1 MASAPQEDTDFAGL
15 VERIVPL
22 MAELFATLAAQNPL
36 RMYFADIAGK
46 TLFDIVGVL
55 RDQGIS
61 QEAIAASLGL
71 TINGFRARMKKL
83 GELYR
88 APDPGASEPDDSPRT
103 LLERVYAHIADRP
116 DGESFARLEEAF
128 AGLKT
133 DTLKGLLHFLV
144 VSGLLSVTGRGRT
157 KTYAV
162 VTRPGAGAAGYHDA
176 VVLLY
181 REGPLTLEQLA
192 VRLARSEEQ
201 CREWLERLRATGRL
215 AETTDEDGAPR
226 YRATDYHIPMDTAE
240 GYEAALWDHLAA
252 VVRAICK
259 KVRLGRPS
267 AHLADLEGGLTFSF
281 DLPEDHPL
289 WAEVSPFLRRTRL
302 QMEDWLARARELEPL
317 HGQGRRWHK
326 VTIYAGQTLQEVE
339 D

>member
-1 MASAPQEDTDFAGL
+1 MASPPPDDTDFAGL

-22 MAELFATLAAQNPL
+22 IAELFATLAAQNPL

-71 TINGFRARMKKL
+71 TINGFRAKMKKL

-88 APDPGASEPDDSPRT
+88 APESGAGEADDSPRT
-103 LLERVYAHIADRP
+103 LLERVYGYVADQTHGASY
-116 DGESFARLEEAF
+116 GELEKAF
-128 AGLKT
+128 GGLKT

-144 VSGLLSVTGRGRT
+144 ESGLLSVTGRGRT
-157 KTYAV
+157 KTYAA
-162 VTRPGAGAAGYHDA
+162 VTQQTARAAGYHDA

-181 REGPLTLEQLA
+181 REGPLSLEQLTI
-192 VRLARSEEQ
+192 RMGRSEEQ
-201 CREWLERLRATGRL
+201 CLEWLAKLRGTGRL
-215 AETTDEDGAPR
+215 AETDEGGVAC
-226 YRATDYHIPMDTAE
+226 YRATDYHIPMDTAD
-240 GYEAALWDHLAA
+240 GYEAALWDHLSA

-289 WAEVSPFLRRTRL
+289 WEEVSPFLRRTRL
-302 QMEDWLARARELEPL
+302 QFEDWLARARELEPL
-317 HGQGRRWHK
+317 HGEGRRWHK
-326 VTIYAGQTLQEVE
+326 VTIYAGQSLQELE